1 VRGKPADVRLAVIA
15 GDYPFGEER
24 MGGAFV
30 RQFVLALS
38 RAGVECMVIAPVSV
52 AAPRNWPLDPRES
65 IERGGGS
72 AVRVLRP
79 RYISFSSRQLPGY
92 NTARLTLRS
101 FTDCVRRTLW
111 RIDWIPDLV
120 YGHFLY
126 DAGYAAVQLGSR
138 IGRPSVV
145 SVGEGEFWSVRP
157 FGFVKATRDFRSAS
171 GFLAVSSDVRDG
183 LIRDLAIPAGKIRV
197 FPNGVDLTRF
207 KPGKREETRHAF
219 GISDGQF
226 VIAFVGHFDRK
237 KGLEFLL
244 EAVRGIAGYA
254 LLLVGT
260 GHADTEG
267 CHVAFKG
274 TLPHSDVPRA
284 LAAADVFVLPTQV
297 EGSCNSVLEAMACGL
312 PIVTSNGSY
321 MDDIVDDDVAV
332 RVDPVDVR
340 AIREAIVALM
350 NDPARRET
358 MSRACV
364 EKAKQFD
371 INLRARRVTAWL
383 EELLHDFRA
392 KGTEVAPMPASDRR
406 RESLSDQPKKTRG
419 FRSAKGAK

>member
-1 VRGKPADVRLAVIA
+1 MRLALITSS
-15 GDYPFGEER
+15 YPSASGQI
-24 MGGAFV
+24 GGSFV

-38 RAGVECMVIAPVSV
+38 RAGVECVVIAPVSV
-52 AAPRNWPLDPRES
+52 TAPRNWPLDLRES
-65 IERGGGS
+65 REQNGGT

-79 RYISFSSRQLPGY
+79 RYASFSAKQMPGF

-101 FTDCVRRTLW
+101 FTDCVSRTLR
-111 RIDWIPDLV
+111 RIDWSPDLV

-126 DAGYAAVQLGSR
+126 PAGYAAVRLGDR
-138 IGRPSVV
+138 YGRSSVV

-157 FGFVKATRDFRSAS
+157 FGFEKATRDFRSAS
-171 GFLAVSSDVRDG
+171 GLLAVSSDVRDG
-183 LIRDLAIPAGKIRV
+183 LTRDLAIPADKIRV
-197 FPNGVDLTRF
+197 FPNGVDLTLF
-207 KPGKREETRHAF
+207 KPGNRLEARHAF

-244 EAVRGIAGYA
+244 GAARGLAGVA
-254 LLLVGT
+254 MLLVGT

-267 CHVAFKG
+267 CRIAFKG
-274 TLPHSDVPRA
+274 ALPHSDVPRA

-312 PIVTSNGSY
+312 PIVTSNGKY

-332 RVDPVDVR
+332 RVDPMDVS

-350 NDPARRET
+350 NDPARRKS
-358 MSRACV
+358 MSQACL
-364 EKAKQFD
+364 EKSKQFD
-371 INLRARRVTAWL
+371 INLRARKVTAWL
-383 EELLHDFRA
+383 EGIVQASRIR
-392 KGTEVAPMPASDRR
+392 EVVTATLASVDRSTGPHADSDG
-406 RESLSDQPKKTRG
+406 REPESTRE
-419 FRSAKGAK
+419 F

>member
-1 VRGKPADVRLAVIA
+1 MRLALIT
-15 GDYPFGEER
+15 GNYPSTNGR
-24 MGGAFV
+24 MDGSFV

-38 RAGVECMVIAPVSV
+38 RAGGECVVIAPVSIV
-52 AAPRNWPLDPRES
+52 APRNWPPDPRES
-65 IERGGGS
+65 REQDGGS
-72 AVRVLRP
+72 SVRVLRP
-79 RYISFSSRQLPGY
+79 RYVSFSSKQLPGL

-101 FTDCVRRTLW
+101 FTHCVSRTLR
-111 RIDWIPDLV
+111 RIDWLPDLV

-157 FGFVKATRDFRSAS
+157 FGFEKATRDFRSAS
-171 GFLAVSSDVRDG
+171 GFLAVSSDVGNG
-183 LIRDLAIPAGKIRV
+183 LTRDLAIPADKIRV
-197 FPNGVDLTRF
+197 FPNGVDLTLF
-207 KPGKREETRHAF
+207 KPGNRLEARHAF

-244 EAVRGIAGYA
+244 EAVRGSAGIA
-254 LLLVGT
+254 LLLLGT
-260 GHADTEG
+260 GRADTDG
-267 CHVAFKG
+267 CQVAFEG
-274 TLPHSDVPRA
+274 TLPHSDVPRF

-312 PIVTSNGSY
+312 PIVTSNGRY

-332 RVDPVDVR
+332 RVDPMDVR

-350 NDPARRET
+350 NDPARRKRMAEACLEK
-358 MSRACV
+358 SR
-364 EKAKQFD
+364 QFD
-371 INLRARRVTAWL
+371 IILRAKKVTAWM
-383 EELLHDFRA
+383 EELARGH
-392 KGTEVAPMPASDRR
+392 RR
-406 RESLSDQPKKTRG
+406 
-419 FRSAKGAK
+419 